1 MAVAATGSAQ
11 QSQSNVVDS
20 SKVGFSGLT
29 SDDFLKML
37 ITQLQYQDPTN
48 PMDSDQLLNQI
59 SQMQALQSN
68 LSLSDSIKSLTLN
81 QQLTSATSFLG
92 KLVTGTD
99 ANNQQVSG
107 TVSKVVVDKGTTYLG
122 VGDSQ
127 IAMGNVTNVAAE

>member
-1 MAVAATGSAQ
+1 MAVAATGSTQ

-59 SQMQALQSN
+59 SQMQSLQSN
-68 LSLSDSIKSLTLN
+68 LSLSDSIKSLTLS

-92 KLVTGTD
+92 KQVTGTD
-99 ANNQQVSG
+99 GSNKKVSG
-107 TVSKVVVDKGTTYLG
+107 TVSSVVVDSGTTYLSI
-122 VGDSQ
+122 GDSRMPL
-127 IAMGNVTNVAAE
+127 ANVTNVTGE